1 MREAAAL
8 VLAALLS
15 RSALAAELGQDA
27 DLRAIVDAL
36 EHGPGDVTQ
45 LLISR
50 PDGGPLPPA
59 ATLHLDGA
67 RAVAAP
73 VQTEREGVHWAR
85 LPVWRDG
92 GRLALDWGGLHA
104 ELPAVAPPAV
114 DGQLPPRTVA
124 ATGSRK
130 VTLRV
135 SGALAARPG
144 DLRLGFGE
152 GEVMGLRAEG
162 ETVVVDWRPGPA
174 PFARSVPVVLAD
186 AAHPARTPSLS
197 VIQLWARPAIPVTT
211 RPGVA
216 VRAEVG
222 GRSYGPF
229 VADDSGVA
237 RVVVEVRP
245 GEQVARLT
253 LEDPSGGTNATTL
266 SLAGDARPGLTATW
280 SGAAAGGPVAPSV
293 LLGAVRPDG
302 RPWTGTPP
310 RCVSSFGEELP
321 VVALGPGLYRASPGA
336 APVEGPVEQQVQC
349 DLAMLA
355 QDSVVLPTLA
365 GRSAS
370 VGLRLDPPELSSAAP
385 RAVVRAWAEN
395 GGGERL
401 APEGLV
407 VEADRGVLFETAVE
421 PGQLRQAYD
430 GAAAVSAGGDRI
442 EVRLVPGTGVGPVDE
457 LALTCHEE
465 AAGVVVDLRAAD
477 RQGRPL
483 EGAELVLHHGDHSG
497 RLVTGEDGGASL
509 SLPGIRPGAVVSAAA
524 PERAGV
530 QTLCLPVARLPH
542 AGLLRAEVAVPIVE
556 GAVREVF
563 LSSAPQSLELSAEAE
578 ARITLR
584 LVDGGG
590 GPVRDDS
597 VELSASRGTVGPL
610 KRRPDGSYTAR
621 YTPDQASELGRVQ
634 LTARSPQGRFATTST
649 ELELV
654 PAGTRLWPGAA
665 VGWLGGLNGASSP
678 YVSLVLGLPLTK
690 LDERIH
696 LRGSVGTYRLQAAV
710 PAEGP
715 EDGVDLQLVAVPIG
729 LGSDLRVDRS
739 RFSTWTGASIVLAP
753 MRLEVR
759 YGDEDTVSGAQLA
772 PPGAELRIGA
782 GWGLRSGELAA
793 ELGWLFLASGAVDQG
808 WQGSLGGVLATVG
821 YRARL

>member
-1 MREAAAL
+1 MRGAAAL
-8 VLAALLS
+8 LLAVALP
-15 RSALAAELGQDA
+15 AAADTLQDGRL
-27 DLRAIVDAL
+27 DAIVEAV
-36 EHGPGDVTQ
+36 ERGPGDVVH
-45 LLISR
+45 LLIGR
-50 PDGGPLPPA
+50 PDGSPLPPDA
-59 ATLHLDGA
+59 ALELTGA
-67 RAVAAP
+67 RALGAP
-73 VQTEREGVHWAR
+73 VRSQQDGVHWAR
-85 LPVWRDG
+85 LPVWLDG
-92 GRLALDWGGLHA
+92 GSLSLDWGELRA
-104 ELPAVAPPAV
+104 ELPAVAPPTV

-124 ATGSRK
+124 TSGSRK

-135 SGALAARPG
+135 SGDLASRPE

-152 GEVMGLRAEG
+152 GEVMGLRAEA

-186 AAHPARTPSLS
+186 AAHPARTPILA
-197 VIQLWARPAIPVTT
+197 VVQLWARPAIPVTT

-216 VRAEVG
+216 VTAEVG

-229 VADDSGVA
+229 TADDSGVA
-237 RVVVEVRP
+237 RVLVEVRP

-253 LEDPSGGTNATTL
+253 LEDPAGGTNATTL

-280 SGAAAGGPVAPSV
+280 SGASAGGPVAPAV

-310 RCVSSFGEELP
+310 RCVSSHGEELQ

-336 APVEGPVEQQVQC
+336 APVVGPVQQQVQC

-355 QDSVVLPTLA
+355 QASVVLPTLA
-365 GRSAS
+365 GRPAR
-370 VGLRLDPPELSSAAP
+370 VALRLDPPELSSAAP
-385 RAVVRAWAEN
+385 RAVVRAWTEN

-401 APEGLV
+401 APDGLT
-407 VEADRGVLFETAVE
+407 VEAARGVLFETAVE
-421 PGQLRQAYD
+421 PAQLRQAYD
-430 GAAAVSAGGDRI
+430 GAAAVSAGGDQI
-442 EVRLVPGTGVGPVDE
+442 EVRLEPGEGVGPVDE
-457 LALTCHEE
+457 LALACHEE
-465 AAGVVVDLRAAD
+465 AGGVVVDLRAAD
-477 RQGRPL
+477 RGGRPL
-483 EGAELVLHHGDHSG
+483 AQAEVVLRHGDHSG
-497 RLVTGEDGGASL
+497 VLLTGADGRASL
-509 SLPGIRPGAVVSAAA
+509 SLPGLEPGGLIAAAA
-524 PERAGV
+524 PDRAGV
-530 QTLCLPVARLPH
+530 QTRCLPVARPPL
-542 AGLLRAEVAVPIVE
+542 ADGLRARVEVPIVE

-563 LSSAPQSLELSAEAE
+563 LSSAPQSLELSGDAE

-621 YTPDQASELGRVQ
+621 YTPDQTSELGRVQ

-678 YVSLVLGLPLTK
+678 YVSLVLGRPLTK

-696 LRGSVGTYRLQAAV
+696 LRGSVGAYRLQAEV
-710 PAEGP
+710 PADGP
-715 EDGVDLQLVAVPIG
+715 EDGVDLQLVAIPIG
-729 LGSDLRVDRS
+729 IGSDLRVDRS

-759 YGDEDTVSGAQLA
+759 YGDQDTVSGGQLA

-782 GWGLRSGELAA
+782 GWGLRSGELTA